1 MRAKVAVFCF
11 LNISFFLEKTN
22 SEFVETCDEQ
32 ARTNSGDWSLTSS
45 TLMLTVAELDF
56 PPLSSAVI
64 VWKKRD
70 FIFFFSSKQW
80 GHSKVKKSW
89 VWKDSNKWKFSQA
102 LKISFDLQ
110 LYKPCRGWLKV
121 LGLAFRNFEF
131 VNFF

>member
-64 VWKKRD
+64 VWKEIK
-70 FIFFFSSKQW
+70 IEILFFFL
-80 GHSKVKKSW
+80 VKTMGAFKS
-89 VWKDSNKWKFSQA
+89 Q
-102 LKISFDLQ
+102 KILSLERQ
-110 LYKPCRGWLKV
+110 Q
-121 LGLAFRNFEF
+121 
-131 VNFF
+131 